1 MGGFS
6 IPNIGTASPYGGSE
20 GDYAKSLLNAFNPAT
35 TGTFNTGQRI
45 LGAGLNTMQPSIDY
59 WSAIL
64 SGNPQALTAATA
76 PTANMLSTLYS
87 GATNNAST
95 GLPQGGYRSTM
106 MAQLPFAQASQVGNY
121 LLGLQ
126 PQAAQ
131 QLGQLGNTQS
141 QIGLSETS
149 QAQNLLQQMLQTI
162 LGIRGQNNQAS
173 ASQLGAGAQLG
184 SSLLNAASNAYA
196 NQPQSS
202 DIRLK
207 EGIVPLG
214 MVEGIPVYAFRYKD
228 DSEVRLGVMA
238 QEVQTVRPDAVL
250 EGPDGYLMVQYDKLF
265 QGVN

>member
-1 MGGFS
+1 MGGFG
-6 IPNIGTASPYGGSE
+6 IPLSGTASPYGGSE

-35 TGTFNTGQRI
+35 TGTFNAGQNDI
-45 LGAGLNTMQPSIDY
+45 GAATNY
-59 WSAIL
+59 WNAIL

-76 PTANMLSTLYS
+76 PTANMLSTLFS

-131 QLGQLGNTQS
+131 QLTGIGFGQDQ
-141 QIGLSETS
+141 TS
-149 QAQNLLQQMLQTI
+149 MNLLQQALSAI
-162 LGIRGQNNQAS
+162 LGIRGQNNQSS
-173 ASQLGAGAQLG
+173 AANVAAGAKLG
-184 SSLLNAASNAYA
+184 GDLMNAASGAYA
-196 NQPQSS
+196 S

-214 MVEGIPVYAFRYKD
+214 VVEGIPVYAFRYKD
-228 DSEVRLGVMA
+228 DPEVRLGVMA
-238 QEVQTVRPDAVL
+238 QEVREVRPDAVF
-250 EGPDGYLMVQYDKLF
+250 EGPDGFLMVRYDKLF
-265 QGVN
+265 SGVN

>member
-1 MGGFS
+1 MGGFG
-6 IPNIGTASPYGGSE
+6 IPLSGSASPYGGSE
-20 GDYAKSLLNAFNPAT
+20 GDYTKSLLNAFNPAT
-35 TGTFNTGQRI
+35 TGTFNVGQSDI
-45 LGAGLNTMQPSIDY
+45 GSATNY
-59 WSAIL
+59 WNAIL

-76 PTANMLSTLYS
+76 PTANMLSTLFS

-131 QLGQLGNTQS
+131 QLTGIGFGQDQ
-141 QIGLSETS
+141 TS
-149 QAQNLLQQMLQTI
+149 MNLLQQALQAV

-184 SSLLNAASNAYA
+184 SSLLGASSNAYA
-196 NQPQSS
+196 AQAPYS

-214 MVEGIPVYAFRYKD
+214 VVEGIPVYAFRYKD
-228 DSEVRLGVMA
+228 DPEVRLGVMA
-238 QEVQTVRPDAVL
+238 QEVREVRPDAVI
-250 EGPDGYLMVQYDKLF
+250 EGPDGFLMVRYDKLF
-265 QGVN
+265 HGVN